1 MSRKLQCPLP
11 AAAAAAAPSAAG
23 SRRCIMQR
31 EQEICRRRGWFPQL
45 IFAYFLASLPSLPK
59 SVGRYESERERE
71 DPREAFTYR

>member
-11 AAAAAAAPSAAG
+11 AAPSAAG